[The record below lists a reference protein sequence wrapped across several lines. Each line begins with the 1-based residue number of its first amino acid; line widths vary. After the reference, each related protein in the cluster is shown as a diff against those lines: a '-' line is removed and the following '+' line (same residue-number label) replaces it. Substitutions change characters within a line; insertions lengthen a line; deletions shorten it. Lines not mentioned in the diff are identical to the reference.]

1 MIFLCICVVCSVV
14 IPFVRSFYLSLLNCQ
29 DKAEA
34 VDEGLIFNV
43 FFCRVSFII
52 KVYGAVVMNIVKE
65 SFFFRKK
72 NK

>member
-1 MIFLCICVVCSVV
+1 MYICVVCSVV

-43 FFCRVSFII
+43 FFLSSEFYYKSLWRRCYEYCKRVLLL
-52 KVYGAVVMNIVKE
+52 
-65 SFFFRKK
+65 
-72 NK
+72 